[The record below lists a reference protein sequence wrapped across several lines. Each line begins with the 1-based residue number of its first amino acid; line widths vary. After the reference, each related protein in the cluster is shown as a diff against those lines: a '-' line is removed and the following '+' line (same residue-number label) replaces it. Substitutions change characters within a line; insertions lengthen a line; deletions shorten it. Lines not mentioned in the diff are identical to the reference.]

1 MGTLDAAVPHRHT
14 TRMKMCVYVLEN
26 EQESQQQ
33 KRQCRMWKHQDNSC
47 HVGILHSSQ
56 QLSASFV
63 LSEVKAHPPDCRS
76 CLGLHARPSFLG
88 FIRGSVRS
96 VIFCGHHGPPQRVVC
111 LLLTFPNPQHIAHTH
126 QTRTLIHRV
135 GAHSL
140 DILPPPF
147 TPLSTAISDDMV
159 PS

>member
-1 MGTLDAAVPHRHT
+1 MGTLDTAVPQRHP
-14 TRMKMCVYVLEN
+14 TRMKMYVYVLEN
-26 EQESQQQ
+26 EHERQQQ
-33 KRQCRMWKHQDNSC
+33 KWQCRIWKHQDSSC
-47 HVGILHSSQ
+47 PVGILHSSQ

-63 LSEVKAHPPDCRS
+63 LCDVKDCRS

-111 LLLTFPNPQHIAHTH
+111 LLLTFPNPQHTAHTPNKNTYSSCWSTV
-126 QTRTLIHRV
+126 TREFSPSVH
-135 GAHSL
+135 
-140 DILPPPF
+140 
-147 TPLSTAISDDMV
+147 PLSTAISDDTV